1 MNRRLFVGAL
11 GAGLGFVF
19 VPRLPRRRA
28 DEVFVERWWW
38 AMGQPVHVMVFGG
51 SEQEGLDACAAAL
64 AGLRRS
70 GRPLTLFDRAS
81 ALCER
86 NRRAGRKR
94 MRVDRDL
101 RAVLA
106 HAAAFKRATGGAF
119 NVAVEPLMRV
129 WGFHR
134 HRASAPT
141 AAELAEAREAVL
153 AAVVELDGDVA
164 RLPSAHTQ
172 LDFGAIGVGYG
183 IDRAVELLRARG
195 LRRAFIDVS
204 GDMAAIGAPPGEPGW
219 RVDIADPD
227 RPGVGRA
234 VATTRLRDAALAT
247 AANTESIVRYGSL
260 VAGHV
265 MDPKTGWPAR
275 ALRQASVVTR
285 TAVAADALST
295 AMLVTGRTP
304 GGVQRAYRV

>member
-1 MNRRLFVGAL
+1 MCRRDFFGAL
-11 GAGLGFVF
+11 SVGVAGLC
-19 VPRLPRRRA
+19 VPRLPRWRA
-28 DEVFVERWWW
+28 DDVFVERWSW
-38 AMGQPVHVMVFGG
+38 AMGQPVHVMVFAR
-51 SEQEGLDACAAAL
+51 SEPEGIDACAAAL
-64 AGLRRS
+64 AELRRVE
-70 GRPLTLFDRAS
+70 GRLTLFDAAS
-81 ALCER
+81 DLCEL

-106 HAAAFKRATGGAF
+106 QAGEFKRATGGAF
-119 NVAVEPLMRV
+119 DVAVEPLMRV

-134 HRASAPT
+134 RRTTAPT
-141 AAELAEAREAVL
+141 ATELGEAREAVR
-153 AAVVELDGDVA
+153 AAVVELDHDVA

-172 LDFGAIGVGYG
+172 LDFGAIGV
-183 IDRAVELLRARG
+183 
-195 LRRAFIDVS
+195 VS

-219 RVDIADPD
+219 LVEIADPD
-227 RPGVGRA
+227 RRGAGERRT
-234 VATTRLRDAALAT
+234 VAATRLRDAALAT
-247 AANTESIVRYGSL
+247 AANTESLVRYGSL

-275 ALRQASVVTR
+275 ALRQAAVVTR